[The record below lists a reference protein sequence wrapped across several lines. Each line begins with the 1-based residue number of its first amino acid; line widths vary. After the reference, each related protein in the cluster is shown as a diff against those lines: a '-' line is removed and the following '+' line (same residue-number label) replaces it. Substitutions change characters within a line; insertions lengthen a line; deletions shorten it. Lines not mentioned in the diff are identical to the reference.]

1 MPNELVMRLFGS
13 LTNITFSPIVTIEP
27 RRRKFHCPIRLKIPL
42 PAGYRSETSANLHLL
57 CSITGGQNRAIWE
70 DVTGS
75 TPLSIVEDCL
85 IFTTTVSAR
94 FWLVHCRQ
102 SQHCLESTRFA
113 TDIYRHL
120 IAVPFMAKFV
130 IFAKRRDINEAN
142 IRVFCMTD
150 DKEERTLEVQ
160 EHYSQVARSRD
171 VEVIEGQTLFLEFGG
186 NLIPT
191 YLAASRGRMPNSSSL
206 INEQLAF
213 SFSAFQEN
221 RLAFLVR
228 LKEVGQEAF
237 GRIAFMEDSIRYL
250 ASLNATQRAYL
261 SERRRKAVCTLG
273 VQLPPMCVNY
283 DNILGTPKRNSYYAS
298 ARIGD
303 LTLADIA
310 NELDIQRRQLD
321 SSFSPDNQTN
331 YNLLHDDDDERRDH
345 DDDSSLASPSQ
356 RSRKKQQ
363 QQHLP
368 SNVSPRDDDDSL
380 YDPEAPSSDWIRLA
394 PKIGIPRD
402 EVDFIADYCAANQI
416 QQGQQVAVATVS
428 PALILLMHWFK
439 LASPETR
446 DQDLARALVSIDRE
460 DIAKRL
466 NFAIEP
472 KRMSRSTMELLR
484 EIELIPV
491 RSSENLY
498 ANVDRLSD
506 FPSRG
511 TSLRRL
517 DNSAYPLPLQAGG
530 QVSASGSRTNLSRQ
544 TSRSGGNISRAM
556 PPPLD
561 TDQDSV
567 EAARGK

>member
-1 MPNELVMRLFGS
+1 MPNELIMRLFGS
-13 LTNITFSPIVTIEP
+13 LTSITFSPIVTIEP

-42 PAGYRSETSANLHLL
+42 PSGYRSESSANLHLL

-85 IFTTTVSAR
+85 VFTTTVSAR
-94 FWLVHCRQ
+94 FWLIHCRQ
-102 SQHCLESTRFA
+102 AQHCPESTRFA
-113 TDIYRHL
+113 TEIYRHL

-171 VEVIEGQTLFLEFGG
+171 VEVIEGQALYLEFGG

-191 YLAASRGRMPNSSSL
+191 HLASSRGRIPNSSSL
-206 INEQLAF
+206 INEQLHFAF
-213 SFSAFQEN
+213 RAFQEN
-221 RLAFLVR
+221 RLAFTVR
-228 LKEVGQEAF
+228 LKEVGQDPA

-250 ASLNATQRAYL
+250 ASLNAAQRAYL

-283 DNILGTPKRNSYYAS
+283 DNILGTPKRNSYYVS

-303 LTLADIA
+303 LSLADIA
-310 NELDIQRRQLD
+310 SDLDAPRRPLD
-321 SSFSPDNQTN
+321 SD
-331 YNLLHDDDDERRDH
+331 HD
-345 DDDSSLASPSQ
+345 DDDSSLASP
-356 RSRKKQQ
+356 RTRKTGD
-363 QQHLP
+363 
-368 SNVSPRDDDDSL
+368 NDDDSL
-380 YDPEAPSSDWIRLA
+380 YDPNSATPSSDWLRLA
-394 PKIGIPRD
+394 PKLGIPRD
-402 EVDFIADYCAANQI
+402 EVEFIADYCAANQI
-416 QQGQQVAVATVS
+416 QEGRAAVS

-446 DQDLARALVSIDRE
+446 DQDLARALVSIERE

-498 ANVDRLSD
+498 ANLDRLD

-517 DNSAYPLPLQAGG
+517 DNQPAQLAKS
-530 QVSASGSRTNLSRQ
+530 NLSRQ
-544 TSRSGGNISRAM
+544 TSRSGTIRLPADQKDDQ
-556 PPPLD
+556 L
-561 TDQDSV
+561 DQDSV
-567 EAARGK
+567 EASRGK